1 MENAEKT
8 HVALESRPS
17 RVHYDTGELA
27 GRRRRR
33 DGVHISES
41 GGPIV
46 PVALMGSG
54 RDSGI
59 LAGLQAAL
67 NARLGT
73 KGPISETNNKIQL
86 TMKRKKFFWCAP
98 QRYPNGTRGD
108 NFPKDLGLPLF
119 LGLEKCMRSPQP
131 SDTFTTSQ
139 IIKIMKCSTIE

>member
-1 MENAEKT
+1 MAEE
-8 HVALESRPS
+8 HLIELLEF
-17 RVHYDTGELA
+17 VEMLA
-27 GRRRRR
+27 TINEMKWRC
-33 DGVHISES
+33 S

-46 PVALMGSG
+46 RLLLRG

-67 NARLGT
+67 NARLGI

-98 QRYPNGTRGD
+98 QIYPNGTRGD

-119 LGLEKCMRSPQP
+119 LSMGPRKKKHNPRFFYTNLLLETELPKLPLFS
-131 SDTFTTSQ
+131 FL
-139 IIKIMKCSTIE
+139 ILFIEK